1 MKTKGNQS
9 NMNVNI
15 NSLITNIEKV
25 IIGKRPVIVK
35 LIVALLAKGHV
46 LIEDVP
52 GVGKTQLVAALSKSV
67 SGKYNRV
74 QFTPDVMPSDIMG
87 FTMIN
92 PDTKEMV
99 YRAGSAFCNFFLADE
114 INRASPKAQSSLL
127 EIMEELQISVDGE
140 TRPLPVPF
148 MTLATQNP
156 VETYGTYHLPEAQ
169 MDRFIMKLSIG
180 YPDPADEKLILDG
193 RRASSEKGGYTTAEL
208 LSPVLELT
216 DIEQLRNQVEGINAN
231 DLVTQYI
238 IDLVNA
244 TRKSDLLTLGASPRG
259 SIALYKT
266 AKALALINSRDYI
279 IPDDIREL
287 AVDVLA
293 HRLILSPKGKSTLG
307 TGAAIIND
315 IIKTVPIPQ

>member
-1 MKTKGNQS
+1 MQKGLFMNTKIDAL
-9 NMNVNI
+9 I
-15 NSLITNIEKV
+15 NNIEKV

-35 LIVALLAKGHV
+35 LIVSLLAKGHV

-92 PDTKEMV
+92 PETKAME
-99 YRAGSAFCNFFLADE
+99 YRQGSAFCNFFLADE

-127 EIMEELQISVDGE
+127 EIMEELQISVDGV
-140 TRPLPVPF
+140 TRPLPAPF

-169 MDRFIMKLSIG
+169 MDRFIMKLSVG
-180 YPDPADEKLILDG
+180 YPDPLDEKSILDG
-193 RRASSEKGGYTTAEL
+193 KGRSASEL
-208 LSPVLELT
+208 SAVLELS
-216 DIEQLRNQVEGINAN
+216 DVEELRSQAEAIQSS

-238 IDLVNA
+238 IDIVNA
-244 TRKSDLLTLGASPRG
+244 TRKTDLLVLGASPRG
-259 SIALYKT
+259 SIALYKS
-266 AKALALINSRDYI
+266 AKALALTNSRGYI

-287 AVDVLA
+287 ATDVLA

-307 TGAAIIND
+307 TASAIIES
-315 IIKTVPIPQ
+315 IIAETPIPDTVN

>member
-1 MKTKGNQS
+1 MNQ
-9 NMNVNI
+9 NLNPKI
-15 NSLITNIEKV
+15 NSLIENIEKV
-25 IIGKRPVIVK
+25 IIGKRSVIVK

-92 PDTKEMV
+92 PDTKQMV

-127 EIMEELQISVDGE
+127 EIMEELQISVDGV
-140 TRPLPVPF
+140 TRLLPSPF
-148 MTLATQNP
+148 MALATQNP

-169 MDRFIMKLSIG
+169 MDRFIMKISVG
-180 YPDPADEKLILDG
+180 YPDPIDEKSILVGSGHNAGDLSAVLG
-193 RRASSEKGGYTTAEL
+193 LEDIQELQNQAE
-208 LSPVLELT
+208 T
-216 DIEQLRNQVEGINAN
+216 IKTN
-231 DLVTQYI
+231 DLITEYI
-238 IDLVNA
+238 IRLITA
-244 TRKSDLLTLGASPRG
+244 TRKSDLIVLGASPRG
-259 SIALYKT
+259 SIALFKS
-266 AKALALINSRDYI
+266 AKALALINSRNYVT
-279 IPDDIREL
+279 PDDVREL

-307 TGAAIIND
+307 TAEAVIEDVVRNTAI
-315 IIKTVPIPQ
+315 PM

>member
-1 MKTKGNQS
+1 
-9 NMNVNI
+9 MNEKIALLVN
-15 NSLITNIEKV
+15 NIENVIVGKRQV
-25 IIGKRPVIVK
+25 IIK
-35 LIVALLAKGHV
+35 LIAALLAKGHV

-92 PDTKEMV
+92 PETKKME
-99 YRAGSAFCNFFLADE
+99 YRSGSSFCNFFLADE

-127 EIMEELQISVDGE
+127 EIMEELQVSVDGV
-140 TRPLPVPF
+140 TRSLPVPF

-180 YPDPADEKLILDG
+180 YPDRADEAAILLRG
-193 RRASSEKGGYTTAEL
+193 TNGETGLMNAAA
-208 LSPVLELT
+208 LSPVLELS
-216 DIEQLRNQVEGINAN
+216 DIEALREEAERIQTNNLIV
-231 DLVTQYI
+231 DYI
-238 IDLVNA
+238 INLVSA
-244 TRKSDLLTLGASPRG
+244 TRQTDMLMLGASPRG
-259 SIALYKT
+259 SIALFRT
-266 AKALALINSRDYI
+266 AKALALINGRKYV

-287 AVDVLA
+287 AVSVLA

-307 TGAAIIND
+307 TSAAIINE
-315 IIKTVPIPQ
+315 IVRTVPLPGEF

>member
-1 MKTKGNQS
+1 
-9 NMNVNI
+9 MNIKI
-15 NSLITNIEKV
+15 NTLINNIEKV
-25 IIGKRPVIVK
+25 IIGKRSAIVK
-35 LIVALLAKGHV
+35 LIVALLSKGHV

-67 SGKYNRV
+67 SGQYNRV

-87 FTMIN
+87 FTMVN
-92 PDTKEMV
+92 PQTKEME
-99 YRAGSAFCNFFLADE
+99 YRQGSAFCNFFLADE

-127 EIMEELQISVDGE
+127 EIMEELQISVDGV
-140 TRPLPVPF
+140 TRPLPAPF

-169 MDRFIMKLSIG
+169 MDRFIMKLSVG
-180 YPDPADEKLILDG
+180 YPDPADEKSILDG
-193 RRASSEKGGYTTAEL
+193 KGRSAGEL
-208 LSPVLELT
+208 ESVLELS
-216 DIEQLRNQVEGINAN
+216 DIVELRNQVEAVQAN

-244 TRKSDLLTLGASPRG
+244 TRNSDLLTLGASPRG

-266 AKALALINSRDYI
+266 AKALALINERDYI
-279 IPDDIREL
+279 TPDDVREL
-287 AVDVLA
+287 SVDVLA

-307 TGAAIIND
+307 TAGEIIRDIVKNTAI
-315 IIKTVPIPQ
+315 PS

>member
-1 MKTKGNQS
+1 MTKTNPK
-9 NMNVNI
+9 I
-15 NSLITNIEKV
+15 NTLTDNIEKV

-67 SGKYNRV
+67 SGQYNRV

-92 PDTKEMV
+92 PENKKME

-127 EIMEELQISVDGE
+127 EIMEELQISVDGV
-140 TRPLPVPF
+140 TRPLPSPF

-169 MDRFIMKLSIG
+169 MDRFIMKLSVG
-180 YPDPADEKLILDG
+180 YPDPVDEKSILDG
-193 RRASSEKGGYTTAEL
+193 NSRSAGELSS
-208 LSPVLELT
+208 VLELS
-216 DIEQLRNQVEGINAN
+216 DIEALREEVEAVKTN
-231 DLVTQYI
+231 DLVIEYI
-238 IDLVNA
+238 INVVNA
-244 TRKSDLLTLGASPRG
+244 TRKTDLLVLGASPRG
-259 SIALYKT
+259 SIALFKS
-266 AKALALINSRDYI
+266 AKALALINSRDYVT
-279 IPDDIREL
+279 PDDVREL

-293 HRLILSPKGKSTLG
+293 HRLILSPKGKSTFG
-307 TGAAIIND
+307 SAAAIIED
-315 IIKTVPIPQ
+315 VIKNVPIPD

>member
-1 MKTKGNQS
+1 
-9 NMNVNI
+9 MNATV
-15 NSLITNIEKV
+15 STLVSNIEKV

-67 SGKYNRV
+67 NGQYNRV

-92 PDTKEMV
+92 PDTKQME

-127 EIMEELQISVDGE
+127 EIMEELQISVDGV
-140 TRPLPVPF
+140 TRSLPLPF

-169 MDRFIMKLSIG
+169 MDRFIMKLSVG
-180 YPDPADEKLILDG
+180 YPDPADEKAILSG
-193 RRASSEKGGYTTAEL
+193 KKSSAAEL
-208 LSPVLELT
+208 SAVLELS
-216 DIEQLRNQVEGINAN
+216 DIEGLRRQAETLQVS
-231 DLVTQYI
+231 DLVEQYI

-244 TRKSDLLTLGASPRG
+244 TRKSDLLVLGASPRG
-259 SIALYKT
+259 SIALHKT
-266 AKALALINSRDYI
+266 AKALALVNSREYI
-279 IPDDIREL
+279 TPDDVREL

-293 HRLILSPKGKSTLG
+293 HRLILSPKGKSAFG
-307 TGAAIIND
+307 TAAAIIDD
-315 IIKTVPIPQ
+315 IVKNTPIPN

>member
-1 MKTKGNQS
+1 
-9 NMNVNI
+9 MNEKI
-15 NSLITNIEKV
+15 ALLIENIEKV

-35 LIVALLAKGHV
+35 LLTAFLAKGHV

-92 PDTKEMV
+92 PETKKME
-99 YRAGSAFCNFFLADE
+99 YRSGSAFCNFFLADE

-127 EIMEELQISVDGE
+127 EIMEELQISVDGV
-140 TRPLPVPF
+140 TRPLPSPF

-169 MDRFIMKLSIG
+169 MDRFIMKLSVG
-180 YPDPADEKLILDG
+180 YPDPADEKLILNG
-193 RRASSEKGGYTTAEL
+193 GGMSANALSS
-208 LSPVLELT
+208 VLELS
-216 DIEQLRNQVEGINAN
+216 DIDELRSQAEAVQTN
-231 DLVTQYI
+231 DLILEYI
-238 IDLVNA
+238 INLVNA
-244 TRKSDLLTLGASPRG
+244 TRASDLLILGASPRG
-259 SIALYKT
+259 SIALFRT
-266 AKALALINSRDYI
+266 AKAMALINGRSYV

-287 AVDVLA
+287 AVPVLA

-307 TGAAIIND
+307 TASAIVEELV
-315 IIKTVPIPQ
+315 KTVPIPE

>member
-1 MKTKGNQS
+1 MNQKIDTLVA
-9 NMNVNI
+9 NM
-15 NSLITNIEKV
+15 EKV

-67 SGKYNRV
+67 NGQYNRV

-92 PDTKEMV
+92 PATKEME
-99 YRAGSAFCNFFLADE
+99 YRSGSAFCNFFLADE

-127 EIMEELQISVDGE
+127 EIMEELQISVDGV
-140 TRPLPVPF
+140 TRPLPTPF

-169 MDRFIMKLSIG
+169 MDRFIMKLSVG
-180 YPDPADEKLILDG
+180 YPVPDDEQSILDNKG
-193 RRASSEKGGYTTAEL
+193 TKAADLSS
-208 LSPVLELT
+208 VLELH
-216 DIEQLRNQVEGINAN
+216 DIEELRNQAESIKSS
-231 DLVTQYI
+231 DLVTGYI
-238 IDLVNA
+238 IDIVGA
-244 TRKSDLLTLGASPRG
+244 TRKSDLLVLGASPRG
-259 SIALYKT
+259 SIALHK
-266 AKALALINSRDYI
+266 ASKALALVKSREYI
-279 IPDDIREL
+279 TPDDVREL

-307 TGAAIIND
+307 TASAIIED
-315 IIKTVPIPQ
+315 IIKTTPIPSV

>member
-1 MKTKGNQS
+1 
-9 NMNVNI
+9 MNNKI
-15 NSLITNIEKV
+15 NTLITNIEKV
-25 IIGKRPVIVK
+25 IIGKRPVIIK

-67 SGKYNRV
+67 SGRYNRV

-92 PDTKEMV
+92 PETKAME
-99 YRAGSAFCNFFLADE
+99 YRQGSAFCNFFLADE

-127 EIMEELQISVDGE
+127 EIMEELQISVDGV
-140 TRPLPVPF
+140 TRPLPTPF

-169 MDRFIMKLSIG
+169 MDRFIMKLSVG
-180 YPDPADEKLILDG
+180 YPDPADEKSILDG
-193 RRASSEKGGYTTAEL
+193 RGTPAGEL
-208 LSPVLELT
+208 ESVLALS
-216 DIEQLRNQVEGINAN
+216 DIEELRNQAEAVQSS

-238 IDLVNA
+238 INLVNA
-244 TRKSDLLTLGASPRG
+244 TRKTDLLTLGASPRG

-266 AKALALINSRDYI
+266 AKALALTKAREYI
-279 IPDDIREL
+279 TPDDVRDL
-287 AVDVLA
+287 AADVLA
-293 HRLILSPKGKSTLG
+293 HRLILSPKGKSTFA
-307 TGAAIIND
+307 TAAAIIEELVKN
-315 IIKTVPIPQ
+315 TPIPE

>member
-1 MKTKGNQS
+1 
-9 NMNVNI
+9 MNKEFTFDSSKI
-15 NSLITNIEKV
+15 NTLITNIEKV

-67 SGKYNRV
+67 SGQYNRV

-87 FTMIN
+87 FTMVN
-92 PDTKEMV
+92 PQSKEME
-99 YRAGSAFCNFFLADE
+99 YRSGAAFCNFFLADE

-127 EIMEELQISVDGE
+127 EIMEELQISVDGV
-140 TRPLPVPF
+140 TRALPSPF
-148 MTLATQNP
+148 MALATQNP

-169 MDRFIMKLSIG
+169 MDRFIMKLSVG
-180 YPDPADEKLILDG
+180 YPDPTAEKSILDG
-193 RRASSEKGGYTTAEL
+193 GGVSAGDLSS
-208 LSPVLELT
+208 VLELK
-216 DIEQLRNQVEGINAN
+216 DIEELRKQAEAIKSS

-244 TRKSDLLTLGASPRG
+244 TRKSDLLVLGASPRG
-259 SIALYKT
+259 SIAMYKS
-266 AKALALINSRDYI
+266 AKAMALVNERDYI
-279 IPDDIREL
+279 TPDDVRDL

-293 HRLILSPKGKSTLG
+293 HRLILSPKGKSAFG
-307 TGAAIIND
+307 TAAAIVEEIVRN
-315 IIKTVPIPQ
+315 TAIPV